1 MDVLRL
7 VARGYSNK
15 RIARALG
22 IADGTVKLHVAAVL
36 KALGVGNRTQAVIEA
51 TALGLVGAPPAGGD
65 D

>member
-7 VARGYSNK
+7 VALGYSNK

-36 KALGVGNRTQAVIEA
+36 KTLGVGNRTEAVIEA
-51 TALGLVGAPPAGGD
+51 TALGLVGARPAGGGD
-65 D
+65 